1 MDKRYRIF
9 NWTVFGFV
17 CYMAALPVFARA
29 MRFLLP
35 QIWRCSYLRMTG
47 QPCPFCGTTGDLAR
61 LWHGNFDFRNPVTPL
76 LAMFLLFELVWRSVL
91 LLRRRLIKGT
101 AVQIIIQQLRLAFI
115 ARFDRFQTALLLD
128 PFQHQTEDVDRIGR
142 RCVVHRILIRHD
154 LVVQHRRRARQLK
167 AQQRHHRRACIRQV
181 VEGIRRHG
189 HRAADSPGE
198 QLSAEQQQVQ
208 TDPYQ
213 PAQAAVGQPHRRI
226 SGIFPV
232 PDKPTRQ

>member
-91 LLRRRLIKGT
+91 LLRRRLP
-101 AVQIIIQQLRLAFI
+101 ARLMWWDLGAHILLLSLLLGAYLCVWFA
-115 ARFDRFQTALLLD
+115 ARPCFQTVWGYILQRCFSFSSRSHLSMSDKARRQAIQNVTGVGRRVRHR
-128 PFQHQTEDVDRIGR
+128 PDRIGKR
-142 RCVVHRILIRHD
+142 AGAFRGRCVQPPLD
-154 LVVQHRRRARQLK
+154 
-167 AQQRHHRRACIRQV
+167 
-181 VEGIRRHG
+181 EGIP
-189 HRAADSPGE
+189 AAPGLRE
-198 QLSAEQQQVQ
+198 
-208 TDPYQ
+208 
-213 PAQAAVGQPHRRI
+213 AA
-226 SGIFPV
+226 
-232 PDKPTRQ
+232 

>member
-91 LLRRRLIKGT
+91 LLRRRLP
-101 AVQIIIQQLRLAFI
+101 ARLMWWDLGVHI
-115 ARFDRFQTALLLD
+115 LLLSLLL
-128 PFQHQTEDVDRIGR
+128 GAYL
-142 RCVVHRILIRHD
+142 CVWFA
-154 LVVQHRRRARQLK
+154 AR
-167 AQQRHHRRACIRQV
+167 
-181 VEGIRRHG
+181 
-189 HRAADSPGE
+189 P
-198 QLSAEQQQVQ
+198 
-208 TDPYQ
+208 
-213 PAQAAVGQPHRRI
+213 
-226 SGIFPV
+226 
-232 PDKPTRQ
+232 